1 MLLMVVWINVRA
13 EEEASLD
20 PVVLRA
26 WWFERQGLMSPSAG
40 ATAESI
46 LARTGWARSV
56 GGVNPYLTLFTRG
69 GTSRE
74 QADAEVRDLEIH
86 ELPAARGCTYV
97 VPRSDYAI
105 ALRAGQGFAEEAA
118 MSTARKFLGVTDE
131 EIERLMEGVEA
142 ALVGGPMDPRELKDT
157 LGGAVRNL
165 GEAGKKRGTTTTL
178 PLALGFLQCAGRIRR
193 LPQNGR
199 LDQQRYRY
207 ALWRPSPLDDCSLT
221 CEEARTEMARRYF
234 SWIGPATAGHFQWFS
249 GLGVRAAKDALAPLG
264 LVPMEPGSDYLIH
277 PSDLEELR
285 SYRAPDEPHLALVG
299 SIDGITQLRRDVSA
313 LLADEDRER
322 KAAADRGVREISTV
336 LDLSNHAIL
345 DRGRLIGLWEYD
357 PAAGEIVWESFV
369 PRSEELKAA
378 VATTEAFIR
387 DQLGD
392 ARSFSLDSPES
403 RKPKLDVLRQSAI
416 S

>member
-1 MLLMVVWINVRA
+1 MK
-13 EEEASLD
+13 
-20 PVVLRA
+20 PT
-26 WWFERQGLMSPSAG
+26 AG
-40 ATAESI
+40 ETAEAI

-56 GGVNPYLTLFTRG
+56 GGANPYLTLFARG
-69 GTSRE
+69 GISRE
-74 QADAEVRDLEIH
+74 QADAELRDVEIH

-97 VPRSDYAI
+97 VPRSDYAV
-105 ALRAGQGFAEEAA
+105 ALKAGQGFAEDAA
-118 MSTARKFLGVTDE
+118 MATARKFLGVTDA

-142 ALVGGPMDPRELKDT
+142 ALVSGPLDPRELKDA
-157 LGGAVRNL
+157 LGGAVRSL
-165 GEAGKKRGTTTTL
+165 GEAGKKRGTNTTL

-207 ALWRPSPLDDCSLT
+207 ALWRPSPLDDCSLSR
-221 CEEARTEMARRYF
+221 EEAHTEMARRYF
-234 SWIGPATAGHFQWFS
+234 SWIGPATLGQFQWFS
-249 GLGVRAAKDALAPLG
+249 GLGVRAAKEALAPLD
-264 LVPMEPGSDYLIH
+264 LVVIEPGSDYLMH
-277 PSDLEELR
+277 PDDLERLR
-285 SYRAPDEPHLALVG
+285 SYQIPNEPRVALVG
-299 SIDGITQLRRDVSA
+299 SIDGTTQLRRDVSA

-322 KAAADRGVREISTV
+322 QAAADRGVREISTV

-369 PRSEELKAA
+369 PRTVELKSA
-378 VATTEAFIR
+378 VASVEAFIR

-403 RKPKLDVLRQSAI
+403 RKPRLDALRQSAV